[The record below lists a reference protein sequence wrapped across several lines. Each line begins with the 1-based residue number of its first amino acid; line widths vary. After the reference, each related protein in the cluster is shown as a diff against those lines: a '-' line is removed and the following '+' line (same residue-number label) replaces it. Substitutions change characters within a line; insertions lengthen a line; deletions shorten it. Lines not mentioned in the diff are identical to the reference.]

1 MTIEQTIDIPA
12 NREVTIRLVV
22 PESVPCGKQA
32 VILDFPLSPPPA
44 SDLRTADIAS
54 RHEQI
59 AKDLAKIRALCKGS
73 SLSVDSL
80 LEERH
85 AERDREYEDIE

>member
-1 MTIEQTIDIPA
+1 MTIEQTINIPA

-22 PESVPCGKQA
+22 PETVPCGKQA
-32 VILDFPLSPPPA
+32 VILDFPAAPSLVERKKPP
-44 SDLRTADIAS
+44 
-54 RHEQI
+54 
-59 AKDLAKIRALCKGS
+59 LAQTMAEIWELCKDVPI
-73 SLSVDSL
+73 SVDSF